1 MARIPSV
8 SRTQIDR
15 LGERFRKGEVTAEAL
30 TLLDSYRRSF
40 AEAYEEVIGIVRAE
54 VELEP
59 TGRPA
64 KSTTSIIEKL
74 RRESIRLSQVQDIA
88 GCRLVVPSV
97 LLQEGA
103 TDRLRNLF
111 AKSSVVD
118 RRLKPSHGYRAVHLI
133 ANVQSKPVEIQI
145 RTPWQHRW
153 AELSERLSDA
163 FDPAIKYGGGDP
175 SLVSGLAEL
184 SAWIV
189 RIESLESAGSLARYE
204 AEMKEAEQS
213 MDELIARLAR
223 RQRSDS

>member
-1 MARIPSV
+1 MARTPSV
-8 SRTQIDR
+8 SKTQIDR
-15 LGERFRKGEVTAEAL
+15 LGESLRKGEVTAEAL

-40 AEAYEEVIGIVRAE
+40 AGAYEEVIRIVRTE

-64 KSTTSIIEKL
+64 KSTTSIVEKL
-74 RRESIRLSQVQDIA
+74 RRESIRLSQMQDIA
-88 GCRLVVPSV
+88 GCRLVVPNVS
-97 LLQEGA
+97 LQDGA
-103 TDRLRNLF
+103 TDRLRHLF
-111 AKSSVVD
+111 EKSSLVD

-133 ANVQSKPVEIQI
+133 ANLQSKPVEIQI

-184 SAWIV
+184 SALIA
-189 RIESLESAGSLARYE
+189 RIESVESAGPLARYE
-204 AEMKEAEQS
+204 AEMKEVEQG

-223 RQRSDS
+223 RKRSGS